1 MKYLLF
7 LIILFTGYPTNTIA
21 DNSHERAG
29 VRPVQKEEALSQKHL
44 FETMLSGTAKVLFVD
59 SMVVD
64 KNNFFSKIPL
74 SSDAG
79 TLEFIDKRFTYT
91 NELKNHRI
99 YADGDSIHGFH
110 LFSTDYLGDSWSQ
123 PKQLKELDEEVK
135 DAQFPFLL
143 SDGVTLFFSAKGD
156 KSIGGYDIFMTL
168 FNEESGTYYKPENY
182 GLPFNSAAND
192 YLLAI
197 DDVHSLGWLVS
208 DRYQPKGK
216 VCIYTF
222 VPTMP
227 RQNFTA
233 ENITDKQLEA
243 YAKLTSIQETWKFG
257 NREAALQRL
266 KLLTNERQ
274 RTTEKQEF
282 YFPINDHTVY
292 QSINDFRSEKTKKL
306 YQQLLELKKQL
317 SANEE
322 TLSQL
327 RSQYQLSN
335 MSGKLQMCPNLLKAE
350 KAIQSQRIEIMN
362 FAKQLRNEENRLLTQ

>member
-21 DNSHERAG
+21 DNSHVRAG
-29 VRPVQKEEALSQKHL
+29 VSPVQKEEALSQKHL

-182 GLPFNSAAND
+182 GLPFNSTAND

-233 ENITDKQLEA
+233 DNITDKQLEA

-327 RSQYQLSN
+327 RSQYQSSN
-335 MSGKLQMCPNLLKAE
+335 MSGKLQMRPNLLKAE
-350 KAIQSQRIEIMN
+350 KTIQSQRIEMIN

>member
-182 GLPFNSAAND
+182 GLPFNSTAND

-233 ENITDKQLEA
+233 DNITDKQLEA

-282 YFPINDHTVY
+282 YFPINDYTVY

-306 YQQLLELKKQL
+306 YRQLLELKKQL
-317 SANEE
+317 SANED

-327 RSQYQLSN
+327 RSQYQSSN
-335 MSGKLQMCPNLLKAE
+335 MSGKLQMRPNLLKAE
-350 KAIQSQRIEIMN
+350 KAIQSQRIEMMN

>member
-182 GLPFNSAAND
+182 GLPFNSTAND

-233 ENITDKQLEA
+233 DNITDKQLEA

-282 YFPINDHTVY
+282 YFPINDYTVY

-306 YQQLLELKKQL
+306 YRQLLELKKQL

-327 RSQYQLSN
+327 RSQYQSSN
-335 MSGKLQMCPNLLKAE
+335 MSGKLQMRPNLLKAE
-350 KAIQSQRIEIMN
+350 KAIQSQRIEMMN

>member
-7 LIILFTGYPTNTIA
+7 LIILFTGYPTHTIA
-21 DNSHERAG
+21 DNSHVRAG
-29 VRPVQKEEALSQKHL
+29 VRPVQKEEALSHKHL
-44 FETMLSGTAKVLFVD
+44 FETMLSGTAIVLFVD

-91 NELKNHRI
+91 NELKNYRI
-99 YADGDSIHGFH
+99 YANGDSIHGFH

-143 SDGVTLFFSAKGD
+143 SDGVTLFFAAKGD

-182 GLPFNSAAND
+182 GLPFNSTAND

-227 RQNFTA
+227 RQNFTTD
-233 ENITDKQLEA
+233 NITDKQLEA

-335 MSGKLQMCPNLLKAE
+335 MSGKLQMRPNLLKAE
-350 KAIQSQRIEIMN
+350 KAIQTQRIEIMN

>member
-7 LIILFTGYPTNTIA
+7 LIILFTGYPTYTIA
-21 DNSHERAG
+21 DNSHVRAG
-29 VRPVQKEEALSQKHL
+29 VSPVQKEKALSQKHL

-182 GLPFNSAAND
+182 GLPFNSTAND

-208 DRYQPKGK
+208 DRFQPKGK

-233 ENITDKQLEA
+233 DNIAEKQLEA

-274 RTTEKQEF
+274 RSTEKQEF

-327 RSQYQLSN
+327 RSQYQSSD
-335 MSGKLQMCPNLLKAE
+335 MSGKLQMRPILLKAE

>member
-7 LIILFTGYPTNTIA
+7 LIILFIGYPTNTIA
-21 DNSHERAG
+21 DNSHVRAG

-44 FETMLSGTAKVLFVD
+44 FESMLSGTAKVLFVD

-168 FNEESGTYYKPENY
+168 FNEESRTYYKPENY
-182 GLPFNSAAND
+182 GLPFNSTAND

-282 YFPINDHTVY
+282 YFTINDRTVY

>member
-7 LIILFTGYPTNTIA
+7 LIILFTGYPTYTIA
-21 DNSHERAG
+21 DNSHVRAG
-29 VRPVQKEEALSQKHL
+29 VSPVQKEEALSQKHL
-44 FETMLSGTAKVLFVD
+44 FETMLSGKAKVLFVD

-143 SDGVTLFFSAKGD
+143 SDGVTLFFAAKGD

-182 GLPFNSAAND
+182 GLPFNSTAND

-233 ENITDKQLEA
+233 DNITDKQLEA
-243 YAKLTSIQETWKFG
+243 YAKLTNIQETWKFG

-306 YQQLLELKKQL
+306 YQQLIELKKQL

-327 RSQYQLSN
+327 RSQYQSSN
-335 MSGKLQMCPNLLKAE
+335 MSGKLQMRPNLLKTE
-350 KAIQSQRIEIMN
+350 KTIQSQRIEMMN

>member
-7 LIILFTGYPTNTIA
+7 LIILFTGYPTYTIA
-21 DNSHERAG
+21 DNSHVRAG

-143 SDGVTLFFSAKGD
+143 SDGVTLFFAAKGD

-233 ENITDKQLEA
+233 DNITDKQLEA

-282 YFPINDHTVY
+282 YFTINDRTVY
-292 QSINDFRSEKTKKL
+292 QSINDFRTEKTKKL
-306 YQQLLELKKQL
+306 YEQLLELKKQL

>member
-7 LIILFTGYPTNTIA
+7 LIILFTGYPTYTIA
-21 DNSHERAG
+21 DNSHVRAG

-143 SDGVTLFFSAKGD
+143 SDGVTLFFAAKGD

-168 FNEESGTYYKPENY
+168 FNDESGTYYKPENY
-182 GLPFNSAAND
+182 GLPFNSTAND

-233 ENITDKQLEA
+233 DNITDKQLEA

-327 RSQYQLSN
+327 RSQYQSSN
-335 MSGKLQMCPNLLKAE
+335 MSGKLQMRPNLLKAE
-350 KAIQSQRIEIMN
+350 KAIQSQRIEMMD
-362 FAKQLRNEENRLLTQ
+362 FAKKLRNEEN

>member
-79 TLEFIDKRFTYT
+79 TIEFIGKRFTYT

-143 SDGVTLFFSAKGD
+143 SDGVTLFFAAKGD

-182 GLPFNSAAND
+182 GLPFNSTAND

-233 ENITDKQLEA
+233 DNITDKQLEA

-327 RSQYQLSN
+327 RSQYQSSN
-335 MSGKLQMCPNLLKAE
+335 MSGKLQMRPNLLKAE
-350 KAIQSQRIEIMN
+350 KAIQSQRIEMMN

>member
-79 TLEFIDKRFTYT
+79 TLEFVDKRFTYT

-110 LFSTDYLGDSWSQ
+110 LFSTDYLGDNWSQ

-182 GLPFNSAAND
+182 GLPFNSTAND

-233 ENITDKQLEA
+233 DNIADKQLEA

-282 YFPINDHTVY
+282 YFPINDRTVY

-350 KAIQSQRIEIMN
+350 KAIQSQRIEMIN

>member
-110 LFSTDYLGDSWSQ
+110 LFSTDYLGDNWSQ

-143 SDGVTLFFSAKGD
+143 SDGVTLFFAAKGD

-233 ENITDKQLEA
+233 DNITDKQLEA

-282 YFPINDHTVY
+282 YFPINDRTVY

-327 RSQYQLSN
+327 RSQYQSSN
-335 MSGKLQMCPNLLKAE
+335 MSGKLQMRPNLLKAE

>member
-7 LIILFTGYPTNTIA
+7 LIILFTGYPTYTIA
-21 DNSHERAG
+21 DNSHVREG
-29 VRPVQKEEALSQKHL
+29 VRPVQKEKALSQKHL

-110 LFSTDYLGDSWSQ
+110 LFSTDYLGDNWSQ

-143 SDGVTLFFSAKGD
+143 SDGVTLFFAAKGD

-182 GLPFNSAAND
+182 GLPFNSTAND

-233 ENITDKQLEA
+233 DNIRDKQLEA

-306 YQQLLELKKQL
+306 YQQLIELKKQL

-327 RSQYQLSN
+327 RSQYQSSN
-335 MSGKLQMCPNLLKAE
+335 MSGKLQMRPNLLKAE
-350 KAIQSQRIEIMN
+350 KAIQSQRIEMMN

>member
-79 TLEFIDKRFTYT
+79 TIEFIGKRFTYT

-182 GLPFNSAAND
+182 GLPFNSTAND
-192 YLLAI
+192 YLLVI

-233 ENITDKQLEA
+233 DNITDKQLEA

-282 YFPINDHTVY
+282 YFPINDRTVY

-327 RSQYQLSN
+327 RSQYQSSN
-335 MSGKLQMCPNLLKAE
+335 MSGKLQMRPNLLKAE

>member
-7 LIILFTGYPTNTIA
+7 LIILFTGYPTYTIA
-21 DNSHERAG
+21 DNSHVREG
-29 VRPVQKEEALSQKHL
+29 VRPVQKEKALSQKHL

-110 LFSTDYLGDSWSQ
+110 LFSTDYLGDNWSQ

-143 SDGVTLFFSAKGD
+143 SDGVTLFFAAKGD

-182 GLPFNSAAND
+182 GLPFNSTAND

-233 ENITDKQLEA
+233 DNITDKQLEA

-282 YFPINDHTVY
+282 YFPINDRTVY

-327 RSQYQLSN
+327 RSQYQSSN
-335 MSGKLQMCPNLLKAE
+335 MSGKLQMRPNLLKAE
-350 KAIQSQRIEIMN
+350 KAIQSQRIEMMN

>member
-7 LIILFTGYPTNTIA
+7 LIILFTGYPNYTIA
-21 DNSHERAG
+21 DNSHERTG

-182 GLPFNSAAND
+182 GLPFNSTAND

-233 ENITDKQLEA
+233 DNIADKQLEA

-266 KLLTNERQ
+266 KLLTNERL

-327 RSQYQLSN
+327 RSQYQSSN
-335 MSGKLQMCPNLLKAE
+335 MSGKLQMRPNLLKAE
-350 KAIQSQRIEIMN
+350 KAIQSQRIEMMN
-362 FAKQLRNEENRLLTQ
+362 FAKQLRNEENQLLTQ

>member
-21 DNSHERAG
+21 DNSHVREG

-182 GLPFNSAAND
+182 GLPFNSTAND

-233 ENITDKQLEA
+233 DNIADKQLEA

-274 RTTEKQEF
+274 RTTEKHEF
-282 YFPINDHTVY
+282 YFPINDRTVY

-306 YQQLLELKKQL
+306 YRQLLELKKQL

-327 RSQYQLSN
+327 RSQYQSSN
-335 MSGKLQMCPNLLKAE
+335 MSGKLQMRPNLLKAE
-350 KAIQSQRIEIMN
+350 KAIQSQRIEMMN

>member
-7 LIILFTGYPTNTIA
+7 LIILFTGYPTYTIA
-21 DNSHERAG
+21 DNSHVREG
-29 VRPVQKEEALSQKHL
+29 VRPVQKEKALSQKHL

-110 LFSTDYLGDSWSQ
+110 LFSTDYLGDNWSQ

-182 GLPFNSAAND
+182 GLPFNSTAND

-233 ENITDKQLEA
+233 DNIRDKQLEA

-306 YQQLLELKKQL
+306 YQQLIELKKQL

-327 RSQYQLSN
+327 RSQYQSSN
-335 MSGKLQMCPNLLKAE
+335 MSGKLQMRPNLLKAE
-350 KAIQSQRIEIMN
+350 KAIQSQRIEMMN

>member
-7 LIILFTGYPTNTIA
+7 LIILFIGYPTNTIA
-21 DNSHERAG
+21 DNSHVRAG

-44 FETMLSGTAKVLFVD
+44 FESMLSGTAKVLFVD

-168 FNEESGTYYKPENY
+168 FNEESRTYYKPENY
-182 GLPFNSAAND
+182 GLPFNSTAND

-282 YFPINDHTVY
+282 YFTINDRTVY

-335 MSGKLQMCPNLLKAE
+335 MSRKLQMCPNLLKAE

>member
-7 LIILFTGYPTNTIA
+7 LIILFTGYPTYTIA
-21 DNSHERAG
+21 DNSHVRAG
-29 VRPVQKEEALSQKHL
+29 VSPVQKEEALSQKHL

-182 GLPFNSAAND
+182 GLPFNSTAND

-208 DRYQPKGK
+208 DRFQPKGK

-233 ENITDKQLEA
+233 DNIAEKQLEA

-292 QSINDFRSEKTKKL
+292 RSINDFRSEKTKKL

-327 RSQYQLSN
+327 RSQYQSSN
-335 MSGKLQMCPNLLKAE
+335 MSGKLQMRLNLLKAE

>member
-1 MKYLLF
+1 
-7 LIILFTGYPTNTIA
+7 
-21 DNSHERAG
+21 
-29 VRPVQKEEALSQKHL
+29 
-44 FETMLSGTAKVLFVD
+44 MLSGTAKVLFVD

-110 LFSTDYLGDSWSQ
+110 LFSTDYLGDNWSQ

-143 SDGVTLFFSAKGD
+143 SDGVTLFFAAKGD

-182 GLPFNSAAND
+182 GLPFNSTAND

-208 DRYQPKGK
+208 DRFQPKGK

-233 ENITDKQLEA
+233 DNITDKQLEA

-327 RSQYQLSN
+327 RSQYQSSN
-335 MSGKLQMCPNLLKAE
+335 MSGKLQMRPNLLKAE
-350 KAIQSQRIEIMN
+350 KTIQSQRIEMMN
-362 FAKQLRNEENRLLTQ
+362 FAKQLRNEENQLLTQ

>member
-7 LIILFTGYPTNTIA
+7 LIILFTGYPTYTIA
-21 DNSHERAG
+21 DNSHVREG
-29 VRPVQKEEALSQKHL
+29 VCPVQKEKALSQKHL

-110 LFSTDYLGDSWSQ
+110 LFSTDYLGDNWSQ

-143 SDGVTLFFSAKGD
+143 SDGVTLFFAAKGD

-182 GLPFNSAAND
+182 GLPFNSTAND

-233 ENITDKQLEA
+233 DNIRDKQLEA

-306 YQQLLELKKQL
+306 YQQLIELKKQL

-327 RSQYQLSN
+327 RSQYQSSN
-335 MSGKLQMCPNLLKAE
+335 MSGKLQMRPNLLKAE
-350 KAIQSQRIEIMN
+350 KAIQSQRIEMMN